1 MTHTKSGTVKRI
13 KNSDKIEASNAV
25 SFVSGFDGLQVA
37 LYTKPEDVIRT
48 HRSTLVN
55 FVRLDTARAPASVA
69 GARAYMTSIK
79 IFKRHVFP
87 PKRGDDCADGIISR
101 ECYED
106 WLSTRSCVPAEP
118 ERTFQRILTCT
129 VTGTDGRQSFTPEEE
144 ATVLPQLRVNRVW
157 PAFVDTGLSIGA
169 KGFRG

>member
-1 MTHTKSGTVKRI
+1 M
-13 KNSDKIEASNAV
+13 
-25 SFVSGFDGLQVA
+25 
-37 LYTKPEDVIRT
+37 
-48 HRSTLVN
+48 
-55 FVRLDTARAPASVA
+55 
-69 GARAYMTSIK
+69 
-79 IFKRHVFP
+79 FP
-87 PKRGDDCADGIISR
+87 PNRGDDCADGIISR

-144 ATVLPQLRVNRVW
+144 ATVLKQLRVNRVW